1 MRPAR
6 PASGAPSTGT
16 PAPAAATAAAPAA
29 AAPAGAADVAT
40 FDGARHP
47 DPRSVL
53 LMLLAGNAIAMGN
66 LPTWVCIAVG
76 AVACLLHG
84 IAGRPRRIAWTAV
97 LVAVFGSATILVPQV
112 TEGTGWALLGVA
124 CLWFTRFTVTVSLGL
139 WAIWAIRP
147 AELMAALRA
156 LRCPTQ
162 LLIPVAVVLRMLP
175 VIMREARAITEVM
188 SLRGIRP
195 GALGMMAHPLR
206 YGELV
211 LVPLLSTVV
220 RAGDDLAAAAIIRGL
235 GADSRQTTITEL
247 RFRAM
252 DALLL
257 ALVAALIVLAVLS

>member
-1 MRPAR
+1 MSPAR
-6 PASGAPSTGT
+6 PATTASATA
-16 PAPAAATAAAPAA
+16 PAPTSAAPAR
-29 AAPAGAADVAT
+29 AADVAT
-40 FDGARHP
+40 LADSRHP

-66 LPTWVCIAVG
+66 FPAWVCMAVG
-76 AVACLLHG
+76 TVACLLHA

-97 LVAVFGSATILVPQV
+97 PLALFGAAAILIPQMA
-112 TEGTGWALLGVA
+112 EGTGWALLSVA
-124 CLWFTRFTVTVSLGL
+124 CLWFARFTATVSLGL

-162 LLIPVAVVLRMLP
+162 LLIPIAVVLRMLP
-175 VIMREARAITEVM
+175 VIMREARAITEAM

-195 GALGMMAHPLR
+195 GVLGMMTRPLR

-211 LVPLLSTVV
+211 LIPLLSTVV

-235 GADSRQTTITEL
+235 GTDSRQTTITEL

-257 ALVAALIVLAVLS
+257 ALLAAMVLLAVLS